1 MIGADLGVNLAFY
14 LTIFSTLLCVIY
26 GTLNWNKGSDDY
38 AGRTAKKW
46 AKTEDKIDE
55 GL

>member
-1 MIGADLGVNLAFY
+1 MAGADFGVNLAFY
-14 LTIFSTLLCVIY
+14 LTIFGTILCIVY
-26 GTLNWNKGSDDY
+26 GVMNWNKGSNDSSK
-38 AGRTAKKW
+38 GVKNW